1 MKEKVLSTSN
11 VEMRDEVLS
20 TIDAV
25 EDDLKSEESV

>member
-1 MKEKVLSTSN
+1 MEEKVLSTSN
-11 VEMRDEVLS
+11 VEVRDEVLS

>member
-1 MKEKVLSTSN
+1 MEEKVLSKSN
-11 VEMRDEVLS
+11 VEVRDEVLS

>member
-1 MKEKVLSTSN
+1 MEEKVLSTSN